1 MPLKGYEVSDSDP
14 FGRPTFGSA
23 VFYKDAFAAL
33 AWLEHAFAFERT
45 MLITNPDGSFGHSEM
60 SFGNVYIIV
69 GEEWADWT
77 ASPTATGG
85 KCTQV
90 IHVQLDEGIDAHCA
104 RARAAGAE
112 IIREPNDEF
121 YGDRV
126 YSARDLDGHVWTF
139 AQSVRIVSRAD
150 AEAATGLTIEAPTWK

>member
-1 MPLKGYEVSDSDP
+1 MPLKRLETPDP

-23 VFYKDAFAAL
+23 VFYQDAFTAL
-33 AWLEHAFAFERT
+33 EWLQRAFGFERT

-60 SFGNVYIIV
+60 SFGNGYIMV
-69 GEEWADWT
+69 GNEWAEYT
-77 ASPTATGG
+77 ASPATTGG
-85 KCTQV
+85 KCTQ
-90 IHVQLDEGIDAHCA
+90 ILHVQLEDGIDAHCA

-126 YSARDLDGHVWTF
+126 YSARDPEGHVWTF
-139 AQSVRIVSRAD
+139 AQTVSVVSRAD
-150 AEAATGLTIEAPTWK
+150 AEKASGLKIESPVWK